1 MNERYP
7 HWTSVGERLRSL
19 RKARGWTLQEV
30 SARTGIAVST
40 LSKAERGQ
48 ATLTYDRMVQLAE
61 GLSLDVA
68 ELFGRDPP
76 PLTQGSLSLCR
87 YGQAPLY
94 ETLYYTYGMA
104 NAEMAGKQMTPMFG
118 HIRARSITEFA
129 ELIRHPGEEFTI
141 VLEGRVEVH
150 VEGRKP
156 QLLERF
162 DTVYFDS
169 SLGHAYV
176 SVGPQEALVMCIC
189 VGLRPGEDNAPAPP
203 RGDRMTAARPPA
215 TAFPTSTEPEGSSR

>member
-1 MNERYP
+1 MNDRFP

-19 RKARGWTLQEV
+19 RKSRGWTLSEV

-48 ATLTYDRMVQLAE
+48 TTLTYDRMVQVAE
-61 GLSLDVA
+61 GLGLDVV

-76 PLTQGSLSLCR
+76 HLTRGSISVCR
-87 YGQAPLY
+87 YGDAPLY
-94 ETLYYTYGMA
+94 QTLYYVYGMA

-118 HIRARSITEFA
+118 RIRARSITEFA
-129 ELIRHPGEEFTI
+129 ELISHPGEEFTI
-141 VLEGRVEVH
+141 VLEGQVEVH

-156 QLLERF
+156 QLLHRY

-176 SVGPQEALVMCIC
+176 SVGPEEALVMCIC
-189 VGLRPGEDNAPAPP
+189 VGIRTGDNEAPP
-203 RGDRMTAARPPA
+203 DPKGDRYVATRPD
-215 TAFPTSTEPEGSSR
+215 PTVREGHSR